1 MTDYPL
7 SERKLVY
14 RVLHKSLIDHPELL
28 DGTFLDALQADLQ
41 AAALADGVDLTDHA
55 AWDAWLG
62 NDPVACPVRVANRRV
77 IG

>member
-14 RVLHKSLIDHPELL
+14 RVLHVNLTRHPELMDL
-28 DGTFLDALQADLQ
+28 TFLDALQADLQ
-41 AAALADGVDLTDHA
+41 KHAAADGVDVADHG

-62 NDPVACPVRVANRRV
+62 NAPAACAVRVANRRV
-77 IG
+77 IR